1 MSYKNFETSSPLVAC
16 YNSTS
21 QSTTGVFD
29 KIMSIDSSLFSGEIS
44 GGDTIT
50 LDYKAALM
58 GDIYGQTNNSLGFW
72 SSFHLNGTRQ
82 YQGLDV
88 CSGISTA
95 SFKAPEQFFTN
106 SDVNDQIESEWRVHP
121 LAGSGTSIYITA
133 GYPRLTG
140 ILLK

>member
-16 YNSTS
+16 YNSTT

-29 KIMSIDSSLFSGEIS
+29 KIMSIDSTLFSGEIS

-50 LDYKAALM
+50 LDYKATLM
-58 GDIYGQTNNSLGFW
+58 GDIYGYTNNSLGFW

-88 CSGISTA
+88 CSGISAA

-106 SDVNDQIESEWRVHP
+106 SGDNDQIESEWRVNP
-121 LAGSGTSIYITA
+121 NAGSNTSIYITA